1 MMRFRLG
8 LLIGGAVGYV
18 LGAKAGRGR
27 YEEIRR
33 LFNTL
38 TDSKETLARRG
49 QSLIDTGWSAVFT
62 DRNVR

>member
-1 MMRFRLG
+1 MRFRLG
-8 LLIGGAVGYV
+8 LLIGGAIGYV

-33 LFNTL
+33 WFNNATEG
-38 TDSKETLARRG
+38 KETLAKKG

-62 DRNVR
+62 DRPVS

>member
-1 MMRFRLG
+1 MRFRLG
-8 LLIGGAVGYV
+8 LLIGGALGYV

-33 LFNTL
+33 WFNNVTE
-38 TDSKETLARRG
+38 SKDTLAKKG

-62 DRNVR
+62 DRNVT

>member
-1 MMRFRLG
+1 
-8 LLIGGAVGYV
+8 LIGGAVGYV

-33 LFNTL
+33 WFNKFTEGE
-38 TDSKETLARRG
+38 SLAKKG

-62 DRNVR
+62 DRKSN

>member
-1 MMRFRLG
+1 MRFRLG
-8 LLIGGAVGYV
+8 LLIGGAIGYV

-33 LFNTL
+33 WFSSV
-38 TDSKETLARRG
+38 TDSKDTLARKG

-62 DRNVR
+62 DRPAR